1 MIQKKKL
8 VQFYLEQY
16 EQAGKKRP
24 KRSISTAEMQKR
36 VQTLFRTL
44 RSAKPGRVNVR
55 LLEDYHRQLKNISVY
70 AAQEKPCG
78 YFEKT
83 SGGSASEAGIPGSW
97 NSSGRTEG
105 RDG

>member
-55 LLEDYHRQLKNISVY
+55 SEERRVGKECRSRWSPYH
-70 AAQEKPCG
+70 
-78 YFEKT
+78 
-83 SGGSASEAGIPGSW
+83 
-97 NSSGRTEG
+97 
-105 RDG
+105 